1 MNNEDYATEALA
13 RASNQHLD
21 DRVRQINALL
31 AIGYELKRFNDR
43 EELPPPNNPTSNHI
57 EINADGNWPEDYSPI
72 WQRQLWNNQ

>member
-1 MNNEDYATEALA
+1 MNNEDCATEALA

-43 EELPPPNNPTSNHI
+43 EELPPQKHLTSNHI
-57 EINADGNWPEDYSPI
+57 EINTDGDWPDAWPDAYYSPSRH
-72 WQRQLWNNQ
+72 Q